1 MWICNGSQS
10 RFGNI
15 LALGRQFSIWSGMG
29 TADKSASENVKS
41 ARWAGGFT
49 PFRYPGGKAFIAETL
64 KSKIDDWIGTGAE
77 YAEPFAGGAG
87 AAIRLLAEGA
97 VSRVRINDADVRI
110 YSAWDA
116 ILNETDRF
124 LETMRVCEVS
134 VDEWHRQAELVKDPS
149 KASSSF
155 DLGFATFFLNRTNR
169 SGIILGAGPI
179 GGYQQ
184 TGSWKLDARF
194 NKDNL
199 AKRIEWLGDHSS
211 QIKISCKDGISF
223 LRQASMCNYAARTLF
238 FVDPPYVAA
247 GSRLYLNSMNERKHR
262 RLAEF
267 LQTGAIKH
275 WLVTYD
281 KCPLIDDAYGF
292 SDQSL
297 LEVPYSLQ
305 ARRKQ
310 GERLVVPSWKSKAL

>member
-1 MWICNGSQS
+1 
-10 RFGNI
+10 
-15 LALGRQFSIWSGMG
+15 MG
-29 TADKSASENVKS
+29 AADKSRIAKGKP

-49 PFRYPGGKAFIAETL
+49 PFRYPGGKAFIADTL
-64 KSKIDDWIGTGAE
+64 RSKIEEWIGHGAE

-87 AAIRLLAEGA
+87 AAIRLLAEGV
-97 VSRVRINDADVRI
+97 VSRVRINDADIRI
-110 YSAWDA
+110 YSAWNA

-124 LETMRVCEVS
+124 VDTMHACPVS
-134 VDEWHRQAELVKDPS
+134 VDEWHRQADLVKNPS
-149 KASSSF
+149 KAASSF
-155 DLGFATFFLNRTNR
+155 ELGFATFFLNRTNR

-194 NKDNL
+194 NKDAL
-199 AKRIEWLGDHSS
+199 ADRIEWLGNHSH
-211 QIKISCKDGISF
+211 QIRTSCKDGIGF
-223 LRQASMCNYAARTLF
+223 LRQASQRNYAARTFF

-267 LQTGAIKH
+267 LQTGAIRH

-281 KCPLIDDAYGF
+281 KCPLIDAAYDC

-305 ARRKQ
+305 NRRKQ
-310 GERLVVPSWKSKAL
+310 GERLVMPRWKSEPL

>member
-1 MWICNGSQS
+1 MGAAEKSKTENG
-10 RFGNI
+10 
-15 LALGRQFSIWSGMG
+15 
-29 TADKSASENVKS
+29 KP

-49 PFRYPGGKAFIAETL
+49 PFRYPGGKAFIADTL
-64 KSKIDDWIGTGAE
+64 RSKIEEWIGQGAE

-87 AAIRLLAEGA
+87 AAIRLLSDGV
-97 VSRVRINDADVRI
+97 VSRVRINDADIRI
-110 YSAWDA
+110 YSAWNA

-124 LETMRVCEVS
+124 LDTMQACPVS
-134 VDEWHRQAELVKDPS
+134 VEEWHRQADLVKNPS
-149 KASSSF
+149 KATSSF

-194 NKDNL
+194 NKVAL
-199 AKRIEWLGDHSS
+199 ADRIEWLGNHSH
-211 QIKISCKDGISF
+211 QIRTSCKDGISF
-223 LRQASMCNYAARTLF
+223 LRHASKRNYAARTFF

-247 GSRLYLNSMNERKHR
+247 GSRLYLNSMNERKHG

-267 LQTGAIKH
+267 LQTGAIRH

-281 KCPLIDDAYGF
+281 KCPLIDAAYGC

-305 ARRKQ
+305 NRRKQ
-310 GERLVVPSWKSKAL
+310 GERLVMPSWKSETL